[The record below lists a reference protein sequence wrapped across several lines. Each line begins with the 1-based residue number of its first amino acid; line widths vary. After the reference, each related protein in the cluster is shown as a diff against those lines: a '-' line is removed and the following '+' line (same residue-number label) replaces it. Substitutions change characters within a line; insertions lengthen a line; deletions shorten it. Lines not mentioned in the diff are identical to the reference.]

1 MSNFSI
7 VIPTYNEKGNI
18 LSLIN
23 EIQNELS
30 IMAYE
35 LIIVDDNSPDKA
47 AETVKKFI
55 KEKNFN
61 LRACRN

>member
-7 VIPTYNEKGNI
+7 VIPTYNEKENI

-30 IMAYE
+30 TLAYE
-35 LIIVDDNSPDKA
+35 LIIVDDNSPDKT
-47 AETVKKFI
+47 AETVKKFV
-55 KEKNFN
+55 KEKCN
-61 LRACRN
+61 LYQ